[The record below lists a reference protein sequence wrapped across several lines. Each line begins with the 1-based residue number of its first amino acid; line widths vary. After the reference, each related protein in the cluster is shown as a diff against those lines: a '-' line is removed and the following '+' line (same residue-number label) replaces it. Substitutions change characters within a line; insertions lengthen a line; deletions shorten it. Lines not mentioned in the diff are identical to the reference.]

1 MREFSLSNFLAG
13 FSSTNNDSSSLSR
26 IFWNEF
32 LLCLWDAVRV
42 LEIWGKFACTCSPN
56 CTVNF
61 YWRPWPSRLW
71 ATRPACQTSVF
82 PSSTMQPACRPMS
95 FLPTYNSIMAT
106 FSFFSHFK
114 YITGSKAW
122 GNKQKICIIHH
133 WSSRRFLSFYSP
145 KPRSQ
150 VWIFLKYIGIG
161 LS

>member
-1 MREFSLSNFLAG
+1 MTAHLSLKNFLKRIPT
-13 FSSTNNDSSSLSR
+13 FPLRHRSYSR
-26 IFWNEF
+26 D
-32 LLCLWDAVRV
+32 LGKVCLY
-42 LEIWGKFACTCSPN
+42 ACWLN

-71 ATRPACQTSVF
+71 ATRPACQTSFF
-82 PSSTMQPACRPMS
+82 PSSTMQPAYRTMS

-122 GNKQKICIIHH
+122 ENKQKICIIHH